1 MGQTQVSL
9 IERCP
14 KGPFRKCIYLDFD
27 DLFFRLAREAKA
39 ARPRPLERDCFL
51 VGVVTC
57 EEGERG
63 VVVVVTGESGEDE
76 RTVLGV
82 C

>member
-1 MGQTQVSL
+1 M
-9 IERCP
+9 
-14 KGPFRKCIYLDFD
+14 YLDFD
-27 DLFFRLAREAKA
+27 DLFLRLAREAKA

-63 VVVVVTGESGEDE
+63 VVVVVTGESWEDE
-76 RTVLGV
+76 RTVLDV